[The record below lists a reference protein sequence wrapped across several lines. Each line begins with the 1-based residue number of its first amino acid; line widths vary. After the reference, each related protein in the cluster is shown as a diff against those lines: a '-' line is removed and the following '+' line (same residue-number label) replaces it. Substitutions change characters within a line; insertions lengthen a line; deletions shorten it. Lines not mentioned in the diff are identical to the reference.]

1 MKKKATYEEISIECA
16 KHALDFLHYITT
28 FQNLHQDQL
37 HEVRK
42 FIHIISGYNKA
53 LKNYRE
59 QKELVT
65 MGDCK

>member
-1 MKKKATYEEISIECA
+1 MKKKATYEEVSIECA
-16 KHALDFLHYITT
+16 KHALDFLHYIET
-28 FQNLHQDQL
+28 FHNLRPEQL
-37 HEVRK
+37 YEVRE
-42 FIHIISGYNKA
+42 FIHIISGYNKV